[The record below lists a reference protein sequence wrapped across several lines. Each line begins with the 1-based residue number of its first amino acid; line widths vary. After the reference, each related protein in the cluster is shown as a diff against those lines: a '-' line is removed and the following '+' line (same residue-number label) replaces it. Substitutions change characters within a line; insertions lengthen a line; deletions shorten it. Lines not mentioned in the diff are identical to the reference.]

1 MSEEALSRR
10 HSTKK
15 TYSPDSNNDLEE
27 YMDDRTCS
35 MTIDNNNI
43 IMKTPQSLDDLLD
56 VDEHHISTDDE
67 DEDQDENETI
77 DENNDH
83 SKQKKSKQKHGKIE

>member
-1 MSEEALSRR
+1 
-10 HSTKK
+10 
-15 TYSPDSNNDLEE
+15 
-27 YMDDRTCS
+27 

-56 VDEHHISTDDE
+56 IDEHQISTEDD

-83 SKQKKSKQKHGKIE
+83 RKQKKSKKKHGKIE

>member
-1 MSEEALSRR
+1 
-10 HSTKK
+10 
-15 TYSPDSNNDLEE
+15 
-27 YMDDRTCS
+27 

-56 VDEHHISTDDE
+56 IDEHQISTEDDDD

-83 SKQKKSKQKHGKIE
+83 RKQKKSKKKHGKIE